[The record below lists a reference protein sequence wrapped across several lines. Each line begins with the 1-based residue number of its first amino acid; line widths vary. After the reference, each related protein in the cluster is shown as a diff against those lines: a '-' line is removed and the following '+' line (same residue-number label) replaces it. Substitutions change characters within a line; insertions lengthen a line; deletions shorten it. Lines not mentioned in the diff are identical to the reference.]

1 METSMVFGVPDEI
14 VTVEVSKSGALIV
27 GVVGVPPP
35 SKETVVGSVNLSLQ
49 FFPMN
54 ELSLKKNL

>member
-1 METSMVFGVPDEI
+1 MVFGVPDEI

-35 SKETVVGSVNLSLQ
+35 SKETVVGSVNRSLQ